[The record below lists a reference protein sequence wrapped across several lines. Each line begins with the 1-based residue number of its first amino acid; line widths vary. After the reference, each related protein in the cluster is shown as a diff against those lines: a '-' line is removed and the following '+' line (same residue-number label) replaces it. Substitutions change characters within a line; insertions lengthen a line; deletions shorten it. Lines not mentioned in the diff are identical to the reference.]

1 MPNSPTE
8 KLEQPENPVSDVQ
21 APKILV
27 VETASCRQV
36 PLCTNCSQNVSDLQ
50 HENAQFAFKSN
61 FDKEFDIQEIQ
72 NVRSPTKKGLAIS
85 NSTRAIAK
93 RAKLDVNSLR
103 EKNVLQSDLNL
114 SYPSEVQFTDDNRKV
129 VFPES
134 EYDILEKRLIAL
146 ESELQHSGGN
156 EDPEFK
162 RLCKMGVIYEEKWAR
177 LYCRDYNKPINEYRN
192 EAIGV
197 LKQNLNIRRD
207 GLRPFMRLMQSRQLS
222 YTPDTQKVKRDIL
235 SASPAVNIISGRMTT
250 PKEYSKGNVKKM
262 FGHCV
267 PITTLM
273 TGPYYNYSY
282 VQQDHCYMI
291 ENELF
296 DIESRLKRCA
306 PGTQEYKRLAEE
318 GKRLRFEWKHT
329 YEEIRRTRSITQPVS
344 AYDLKKCVVVNRGGK
359 RIALP
364 VTDEEISQQLMEG
377 DIDVEVQD

>member
-1 MPNSPTE
+1 MPRQSSE
-8 KLEQPENPVSDVQ
+8 KIEPSDVQ
-21 APKILV
+21 ISEPPNQKIVV
-27 VETASCRQV
+27 VETTSCRQV
-36 PLCTNCSQNVSDLQ
+36 QLCNGCAHNVAQLQ
-50 HENAQFAFKSN
+50 HDNAVFALKSEC
-61 FDKEFDIQEIQ
+61 DKDFDIPDNSSFRPPSKRGI
-72 NVRSPTKKGLAIS
+72 PIS

-103 EKNVLQSDLNL
+103 GKNLLGSDLQNY
-114 SYPSEVQFTDDNRKV
+114 STEAQFTDDNRKV
-129 VFPES
+129 IFPES

-177 LYCRDYNKPINEYRN
+177 LYCRDYHKPINEYRN

-207 GLRPFMRLMQSRQLS
+207 GLRPFMRLMQARQHP
-222 YTPDTQKVKRDIL
+222 YTTEVTTRSKRDVL
-235 SASPAVNIISGRMTT
+235 AVSPAVNIVAGRMTT
-250 PKEYSKGNVKKM
+250 PKEYSKGNVKKT

-282 VQQDHCYMI
+282 VQNDHCYMI

-296 DIESRLKRCA
+296 DVESRLKRCA
-306 PGTQEYKRLAEE
+306 PGTKEYKRLVEE
-318 GKRLRFEWKHT
+318 GKRLRYEWKQT
-329 YEEIRRTRSITQPVS
+329 YEEVRRTRAVSQPVA

-359 RIALP
+359 RIAVP